1 MKYLKLEYPDK
12 SIHNIIV
19 NNFYK
24 KDFNYVVSFYDMSE
38 SKRKYANLIKN
49 EDRFYVDSIK
59 EEQNIHNLEEK
70 NLSLLPKM
78 LEYKHKEEDKKNIT
92 VYKTKYTLF
101 VNERLCNYYKIAKNN
116 NKRKIK
122 GIDCLE
128 ITQKDLEEIQKKY
141 QSKINYVSVYEPK
154 NTRYYNF
161 YEEKNKFYVTRNI
174 YELILKANLDI
185 EATPKILD
193 NRNCYSIT
201 KEQLDSFEEKLHYY
215 GTKITLNEEKTL
227 IYQDKKTNKLYLP
240 IKAECIHSDT
250 TILNKKC
257 QEIINNDLSTMNLTN
272 PIIVSVYRNIVPKV
286 TREITVCS
294 YEDKIYINKDIIEE
308 FKKQLKLIE
317 KIKIGKD
324 IYLKINADDL
334 DYIKEEA
341 MKRNII
347 LKFNLRKI
355 APKVV

>member
-12 SIHNIIV
+12 SIHNIIA
-19 NNFYK
+19 NNLYK
-24 KDFNYVVSFYDMSE
+24 KDLNYIVSFYDMYE
-38 SKRKYANLIKN
+38 RKRKYVDLVESENK
-49 EDRFYVDSIK
+49 FYAISIK
-59 EEQNIHNLEEK
+59 EEQNINDLEEE
-70 NLSLLPKM
+70 NLSLLPEIV
-78 LEYKHKEEDKKNIT
+78 EYIHKEKDKENII
-92 VYKTKYTLF
+92 VYKTDYALF
-101 VNERLCNYYKIAKNN
+101 INERLCNYYKIAKNN

-161 YEEKNKFYVTRNI
+161 YEEKNKLYVTRNI

-201 KEQLDSFEEKLHYY
+201 KNQLNCFNEKLHYH
-215 GTKITLNEEKTL
+215 GTKITINEEKTL

-308 FKKQLKLIE
+308 FKKQLKIIE
-317 KIKIGKD
+317 KIKIKKD

>member
-12 SIHNIIV
+12 SIHNIIA
-19 NNFYK
+19 NNLYK
-24 KDFNYVVSFYDMSE
+24 KDLNYKVSFYDMSE

-49 EDRFYVDSIK
+49 EDKFYTVSIE
-59 EEQNIHNLEEK
+59 EEQNVNDLEEE
-70 NLSLLPKM
+70 NLSLLPEIV
-78 LEYKHKEEDKKNIT
+78 EYIHKEKDKENII
-92 VYKTKYTLF
+92 VYKTDYALF
-101 VNERLCNYYKIAKNN
+101 INERLCNYYKIAKNN

-128 ITQKDLEEIQKKY
+128 ITQKDLEELQKKY
-141 QSKINYVSVYEPK
+141 PSEINYISIYEPK
-154 NTRYYNF
+154 NTRNYNF

-201 KEQLDSFEEKLHYY
+201 KNQLNCFNEKLHYH

-240 IKAECIHSDT
+240 INTECIHSDT
-250 TILNKKC
+250 IILNKKC
-257 QEIINNDLSTMNLTN
+257 QEITNNDLSTMNLTN

-308 FKKQLKLIE
+308 FKKHLKVIE

-334 DYIKEEA
+334 NYIKEEA

-347 LKFNLRKI
+347 LRFNLRKI